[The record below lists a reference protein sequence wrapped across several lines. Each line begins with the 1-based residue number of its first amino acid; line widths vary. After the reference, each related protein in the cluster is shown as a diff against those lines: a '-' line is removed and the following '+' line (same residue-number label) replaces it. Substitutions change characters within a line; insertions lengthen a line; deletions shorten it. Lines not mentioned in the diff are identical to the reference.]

1 MKTDPKKIRN
11 VLFIA
16 VFIIFITALG
26 FVSTGKLL
34 RFYINDEVDYNE
46 WTADLGDT
54 FSTDA
59 ATTFFHKFD
68 FVNLNGAI
76 RSLLGQREMNNIVKL
91 DNGNLILPN
100 PYVEDTVIAENVGK
114 ITSFKN
120 YLAYQGIPIIYVM
133 TPNSLGLDESVLPTG
148 VDDFGNDYEDRFKK
162 ALTENGVFVLDIR
175 EEFEKDGLDHYD
187 MMYKTDH
194 HWTTKTGFY
203 VYRKITDIIE
213 KILECEVDPVVKDLN
228 NYTITTYEDW
238 HLGSYGQRTG
248 QAFGGIDD
256 FDLIVPNFETSVTS
270 EGNTGDFR
278 HMIIYEEALAKK
290 DITSRY
296 TYDNVLS
303 GSTLNNFVNNNSH
316 NDKKILF
323 FSDSMG
329 KSVAPY
335 MDISFAEVR
344 NSEYP
349 YSYNQIEE
357 YKPDVVILMYSPPNS
372 QKSYYFDYVLP

>member
-1 MKTDPKKIRN
+1 
-11 VLFIA
+11 
-16 VFIIFITALG
+16 
-26 FVSTGKLL
+26 
-34 RFYINDEVDYNE
+34 
-46 WTADLGDT
+46 GDK

-68 FVNLNGAI
+68 FVNLNGAV

-100 PYVEDTVIAENVGK
+100 TYVEDAVIAENTDK

-120 YLAYQGIPIIYVM
+120 YLAYQGIPVIYVM
-133 TPNSLGLDESVLPTG
+133 TPNSLGLDESVLPKG
-148 VDDFGNDYEDRFKK
+148 VDDYGNEYEDRFKK

-175 EEFEKDGLDHYD
+175 EEFKKDGLDHYD

-203 VYRKITDIIE
+203 VYRKISDIVE

-248 QAFGGIDD
+248 QIFGGIDD

-270 EGNTGDFR
+270 GENTGEFK
-278 HMIIYEEALAKK
+278 HMIIYPDALAKK
-290 DITSRY
+290 DVTSRY

-316 NDKKILF
+316 NDKKILL

-335 MDISFAEVR
+335 FEISYAEVR

-349 YSYNQIEE
+349 YTYEQIEE
-357 YKPDVVILMYSPPNS
+357 YKPDVVIIMYSPPNS